1 MDSES
6 VARQAQQLRSKAA
19 QCRRLASTT
28 ADRREA
34 DMLVEMARQC
44 DERATVLEPLN
55 RVAQR
60 HDGRG

>member
-1 MDSES
+1 MDTT
-6 VARQAQQLRSKAA
+6 VAGQAQRLRSKAA

-34 DMLVEMARQC
+34 EMLSEMARQC
-44 DERATVLEPLN
+44 DERATHLEPLH

-60 HDGRG
+60 QGER